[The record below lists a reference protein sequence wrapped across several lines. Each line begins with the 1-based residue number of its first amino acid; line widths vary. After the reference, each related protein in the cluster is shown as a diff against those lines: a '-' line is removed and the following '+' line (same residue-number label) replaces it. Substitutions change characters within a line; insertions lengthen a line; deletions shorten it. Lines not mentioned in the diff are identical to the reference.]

1 MGGGRGFSAERPAIY
16 ARVHA
21 RCHITGAHMSSIPAG
36 AASYYAAYNL
46 GGERRDGAEGIIS
59 TSTVQSL
66 AAHDLFQHQPAQAQ
80 QPHRQHPQP
89 QSPTSQYHHPQHQP
103 QQSHVAAPQY
113 HPQHPHASSHASVSA
128 AVGDAAGAYHANAYQ
143 NGAFVP
149 YTHTAYHTHQHP
161 VTHPVSFDSATSTVV
176 NTAPAMMAVSTANH
190 NYSIMAA
197 ANAFNVAAPSTQTQQ
212 QQATHPNIS
221 GSNGLRF
228 EYILEAPTASAQK
241 ADDPAMTYLNR
252 GQLYGVT
259 MMDKTNSDAFYST
272 TLRITFHEDSHR
284 KSAPTYWNFWLNQQ
298 EDPHVA
304 RAVELDKAGSIGV
317 VSTENKWFDRL
328 TFQWQGRRGAKVMV
342 RFNCLSTDFS
352 RIKGVKGIPLRIHLD
367 THYALTGAV
376 NDAATLLPPVAPLAT
391 SSSATMVSDQ
401 TPAPADCKITGQLA
415 VSGSLSTPVSPLSS
429 SGPSLLD
436 HYQNQNGNSATA
448 TFAAMSSQPSIQGT
462 AAPAEML
469 TSGRI
474 IERSYARIKLFRD
487 KGAER
492 KNKDDQRHLDRMWAK
507 QKAKLASNGS
517 SAAVQQQQL
526 AEFTMSFATVQPVT
540 YFTEHTLTNDK
551 CDSEGPLVV
560 DEIWS
565 PSGTA
570 SATLAAAASL
580 EPSESLAST
589 PIANL
594 SSMNIGI
601 PAMHLGGHNPSLSG
615 TTAAMSYMRKRGSED
630 FDAQSSNKKQ
640 FTPSPHSSTEELVR
654 LGPNNKEL
662 VGVDPT
668 YVPIVR
674 KRKSVLVIY
683 VRFQGENVYRA
694 IYLAQLTAENLVT
707 KLAERL
713 EIQAS
718 SSDTLIVRKSNK
730 GLTIKVDDHFV
741 EELVDEQDME
751 VECSFADDTGALTIY
766 LHY

>member
-1 MGGGRGFSAERPAIY
+1 MS
-16 ARVHA
+16 
-21 RCHITGAHMSSIPAG
+21 HITGAHMSSIPAG

-46 GGERRDGAEGIIS
+46 GGERRDGADGLIS
-59 TSTVQSL
+59 TGTVQSL
-66 AAHDLFQHQPAQAQ
+66 AAHDLFQHQPTQAQ

-89 QSPTSQYHHPQHQP
+89 QSPTHTPISQYHPQHQP
-103 QQSHVAAPQY
+103 QSSHVAMPQY
-113 HPQHPHASSHASVSA
+113 HPQHPHSNSVPTHHASVSTT
-128 AVGDAAGAYHANAYQ
+128 VGDAAGAYNASAYQ
-143 NGAFVP
+143 PGTFVP
-149 YTHTAYHTHQHP
+149 YAHTIYHAHQSS
-161 VTHPVSFDSATSTVV
+161 VSHPVSFDSTASTVV
-176 NTAPAMMAVSTANH
+176 DAAPAMVAVSTATAANH
-190 NYSIMAA
+190 GYSIMAA
-197 ANAFNVAAPSTQTQQ
+197 ANSFNVATTPAQSQFQPQQQKQQ
-212 QQATHPNIS
+212 QQNAHTHVT
-221 GSNGLRF
+221 GSNGMRF
-228 EYILEAPTASAQK
+228 EYILEAPTAAAQK

-259 MMDKTNSDAFYST
+259 MLDKTNSDAFYST
-272 TLRITFHEDSHR
+272 TLRIAFHEDSHR
-284 KSAPTYWNFWLNQQ
+284 KSAATYWNFWLNQQ

-367 THYALTGAV
+367 SHYALTGAV
-376 NDAATLLPPVAPLAT
+376 NDAAALMPPVAPLAT
-391 SSSATMVSDQ
+391 SSSVPIVGEQ
-401 TPAPADCKITGQLA
+401 TPVPTDLKITDQLA

-436 HYQNQNGNSATA
+436 HYHNQNGNSATA
-448 TFAAMSSQPSIQGT
+448 TFAAMSSQPPMQGGT
-462 AAPAEML
+462 ASASML

-474 IERSYARIKLFRD
+474 IERSFARIKLFRD

-517 SAAVQQQQL
+517 STAVQQQQL
-526 AEFTMSFATVQPVT
+526 AEFTMSFAVVQPVT

-565 PSGTA
+565 PSGLTSA
-570 SATLAAAASL
+570 SATLGTATTL
-580 EPSESLAST
+580 ESPESLAST
-589 PIANL
+589 PIASL
-594 SSMNIGI
+594 SSMNIGM
-601 PAMHLGGHNPSLSG
+601 PSVHLGGHNPSLSG
-615 TTAAMSYMRKRGSED
+615 TTATMSYMRKRASED
-630 FDAQSSNKKQ
+630 LDAQSSNKRQ
-640 FTPSPHSSTEELVR
+640 FSPTPLSSTEAAVR
-654 LGPNNKEL
+654 LGPNNTEL

-668 YVPIVR
+668 YVPMTQ

-683 VRFQGENVYRA
+683 VRFHGENVYRA
-694 IYLAQLTAENLVT
+694 IYLEQLSVENLAT
-707 KLAERL
+707 KLADRL
-713 EIQAS
+713 EIQS
-718 SSDTLIVRKSNK
+718 TTSDILIVRKTSK
-730 GLTIKVDDHFV
+730 GLAIKIDDHV
-741 EELVDEQDME
+741 VGELVDEQDME

>member
-1 MGGGRGFSAERPAIY
+1 
-16 ARVHA
+16 
-21 RCHITGAHMSSIPAG
+21 MSSIPAG

-46 GGERRDGAEGIIS
+46 GGERRDGADGMIS

-89 QSPTSQYHHPQHQP
+89 QSPTHTPISQYHHPQHQP
-103 QQSHVAAPQY
+103 QQPHVAVPQY
-113 HPQHPHASSHASVSA
+113 HPQHPHASSVPSHHASVTA
-128 AVGDAAGAYHANAYQ
+128 AVGDATSAYHATTYQ
-143 NGAFVP
+143 PGAFVP
-149 YTHTAYHTHQHP
+149 YAHTAYHTHQPP
-161 VTHPVSFDSATSTVV
+161 VSHPVSFDSAASTAVDA
-176 NTAPAMMAVSTANH
+176 APAMMAVSTATATAAAAANQD
-190 NYSIMAA
+190 YSMMAA
-197 ANAFNVAAPSTQTQQ
+197 ANAFNVTASSAQSQSHQQHQT
-212 QQATHPNIS
+212 AHPNAA
-221 GSNGLRF
+221 GSNGMRF
-228 EYILEAPTASAQK
+228 EYILEAPTAAAQK
-241 ADDPAMTYLNR
+241 ADEPAMTYLNR

-272 TLRITFHEDSHR
+272 TLRIAFHEDSHR
-284 KSAPTYWNFWLNQQ
+284 KSAATYWNFWLNQQ

-376 NDAATLLPPVAPLAT
+376 NDAAALLPPVAPLAT
-391 SSSATMVSDQ
+391 SSSVPMIGEQ
-401 TPAPADCKITGQLA
+401 TPAPTDFKLTGQLA
-415 VSGSLSTPVSPLSS
+415 VSGSLSTPVSPLSA

-436 HYQNQNGNSATA
+436 QYQNQNGNSATA
-448 TFAAMSSQPSIQGT
+448 TFAAMSSQTSMQGT
-462 AAPAEML
+462 AAPAAML
-469 TSGRI
+469 SSGRI

-492 KNKDDQRHLDRMWAK
+492 KNKDDQRHLDRLWAK

-526 AEFTMSFATVQPVT
+526 AEFTMSFAVVQPVT

-560 DEIWS
+560 DDIWS

-570 SATLAAAASL
+570 SATLAAAATL
-580 EPSESLAST
+580 ESPDSSAST

-601 PAMHLGGHNPSLSG
+601 PAVHLGGHNPSLSG
-615 TTAAMSYMRKRGSED
+615 ATAAMSYMRKRGSED
-630 FDAQSSNKKQ
+630 FDAQSSNKRQ
-640 FTPSPHSSTEELVR
+640 FSSSPNSTTEAVVR
-654 LGPNNKEL
+654 LGPNNTEL

-668 YVPIVR
+668 YVPVAR

-694 IYLAQLTAENLVT
+694 VYLEQLAVEDLVA

-713 EIQAS
+713 EIQATA
-718 SSDTLIVRKSNK
+718 SDILIVRKTSK
-730 GLTIKVDDHFV
+730 GLTIKVDDHVV